1 MSESV
6 AVAKVYEELKALR
19 NDIREVK
26 YALMPVEK
34 ISARERKELDR
45 IFKQM
50 KAGKEK
56 SFSQIISKWGEN
68 VFDVRLGRDAEKFY
82 DKADSKL
89 KDRLKELFAVLAQN
103 PVPVDAYDVKK
114 ISGPENE
121 YRIRLSSYRVVYCV
135 DWDDKVV
142 RVGKIERKD
151 DCTYD

>member
-56 SFSQIISKWGEN
+56 SFSQIISK
-68 VFDVRLGRDAEKFY
+68 
-82 DKADSKL
+82 
-89 KDRLKELFAVLAQN
+89 
-103 PVPVDAYDVKK
+103 
-114 ISGPENE
+114 
-121 YRIRLSSYRVVYCV
+121 
-135 DWDDKVV
+135 
-142 RVGKIERKD
+142 
-151 DCTYD
+151 

>member
-1 MSESV
+1 
-6 AVAKVYEELKALR
+6 
-19 NDIREVK
+19 
-26 YALMPVEK
+26 
-34 ISARERKELDR
+34 
-45 IFKQM
+45 
-50 KAGKEK
+50 
-56 SFSQIISKWGEN
+56 